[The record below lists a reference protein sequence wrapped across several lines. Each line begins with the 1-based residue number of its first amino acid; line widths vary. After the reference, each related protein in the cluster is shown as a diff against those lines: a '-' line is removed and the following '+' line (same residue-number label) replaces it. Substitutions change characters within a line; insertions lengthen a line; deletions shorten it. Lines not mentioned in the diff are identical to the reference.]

1 MLPQEQE
8 KLDKLYQSMV
18 KALKRQ
24 GMSHVTV
31 DTYSRAI
38 IRIARYFDRCPDDLS
53 KQDLKDSFD
62 HFIAIRSWRI
72 RHHSGISGKTALIN
86 KSRYLVTLPGA
97 DCDLIR
103 LLRLR

>member
-24 GMSHVTV
+24 GMADVTV

-38 IRIARYFDRCPDDLS
+38 IRIARYFDR
-53 KQDLKDSFD
+53 
-62 HFIAIRSWRI
+62 
-72 RHHSGISGKTALIN
+72 
-86 KSRYLVTLPGA
+86 
-97 DCDLIR
+97 
-103 LLRLR
+103 